1 MHYDE
6 FIPEFEKQYPEFPW
20 KSVQVSPEQSRR
32 GWGLP
37 SPAGIGRVGVFAP
50 PTETREGDG
59 VSCNPPPTL
68 DLVGCSGGDSG
79 HYGNSLMAIGPTCPR
94 SCKPEGTAGTRLETQ
109 AGLRLLEQLLLV
121 LLCLL
126 RCRGQQGALRQETGC
141 FAVVG
146 PTSEGPVS

>member
-68 DLVGCSGGDSG
+68 DLVG
-79 HYGNSLMAIGPTCPR
+79 
-94 SCKPEGTAGTRLETQ
+94 
-109 AGLRLLEQLLLV
+109 V
-121 LLCLL
+121 LW
-126 RCRGQQGALRQETGC
+126 RGFGALRGQPDGNRPYLPQKLQT
-141 FAVVG
+141 
-146 PTSEGPVS
+146 